1 MSKKIE
7 TPVIKTDVTPDG
19 KEVNADSWDTMSV
32 NELYQQLIILQER
45 LFTAQSM
52 GNLPLAKQVER
63 GIKQLKGIIST
74 KTDGSGIF

>member
-1 MSKKIE
+1 MSKKIDP
-7 TPVIKTDVTPDG
+7 PVIKTDVTPEG
-19 KEVNADSWDTMSV
+19 KEVNAEGWNNMSA

-52 GNLPLAKQVER
+52 GNIPLAKQIES